1 MPDPDPS
8 KALLTASTIAGLSE
22 VEHVHQFNANAVR
35 LTRSLGDLV
44 GLKSIGVH
52 LVRVEPGRDTTT
64 FHTHQVD
71 EEFLYIL
78 SGRALAEIGDETFE
92 VGPGDFMGFRANS
105 LPHSMSNPFEEDL
118 VYLMGGQ
125 RNAID
130 VCDYP
135 RLKKRMYRVNGV
147 KQCVNWDD
155 LDSI

>member
-8 KALLTASTIAGLSE
+8 KALLTAGTIAGLVE

-35 LTRSLGDLV
+35 FTRSLGDLV
-44 GLKSIGVH
+44 GLKSIGLH

-64 FHTHQVD
+64 FHNHQVD

-78 SGRALAEIGDETFE
+78 SGHALAEIGDDTFE
-92 VGPGDFMGFRANS
+92 VGPGDFMGFSANS

-125 RNAID
+125 RNQID

-147 KQCVNWDD
+147 KQSVAWDD